1 MRWAA
6 SCLVLL
12 LLAAPASAQYNQ
24 APAIPR
30 ECVRLVKQVVRYQ
43 GDVRMA
49 EERNNELWKNFT
61 EQHIERLETRLERR
75 CPGVTQRPRY
85 WPKIFAS
92 LIDIAADVAWKYY
105 TYGL

>member
-49 EERNNELWKNFT
+49 E
-61 EQHIERLETRLERR
+61 
-75 CPGVTQRPRY
+75 
-85 WPKIFAS
+85 
-92 LIDIAADVAWKYY
+92 
-105 TYGL
+105 